1 MCKKIILN
9 MLDLEMN
16 SRMRVEMLRYITGE
30 YVQLKRNKIS
40 YRTDIVSHVQM
51 VFIHV

>member
-1 MCKKIILN
+1 MC

-16 SRMRVEMLRYITGE
+16 GRMSVEMLRYITAE
-30 YVQLKRNKIS
+30 YIQLKWNKMS
-40 YRTDIVSHVQM
+40 YRTAIVPHNSHVQM